1 MAPGLGNETG
11 WPCLGKNMIMISRLP
26 CLAPLLA
33 LTMSYAANAD
43 ITDALSSAAKDG
55 TAKFNIRYRVE
66 SVDQDGITEDALAST
81 AKARFSW
88 VSGAANNFS
97 VGIETDYVV
106 AIGDDQYN
114 STDNGRTTFPVVAD
128 PEGFDLNQAFV
139 KYKQANVTATLGR
152 QRIVHGG
159 QRFVGGVAWR
169 QNEQTY
175 DALRL
180 QLAPVDGFSLDYSYV
195 FNVNRIFGPDGGAQ
209 PADWDSESHFI
220 LAKYAISKQHSLTGF
235 AYLLDFSNANGIP
248 NSTST
253 YGVDYAGAFGAFKLA
268 ASYASQSDYGDSP
281 LDYSADYYAVSASY
295 KIKPVNLTVGYE
307 VLGSDDGVAAF
318 RTPLATL
325 HKFQGWADKFLGT
338 PAAGIEDLY
347 LGVAGAVGKLKLAAT
362 FHDYTSNEGSSDLG
376 SEINIVATLP
386 LHKTTSVQLK
396 FADYSA
402 DNHATDTT
410 KIWVTLNFAI

>member
-1 MAPGLGNETG
+1 MVLDLRFTCIA
-11 WPCLGKNMIMISRLP
+11 S
-26 CLAPLLA
+26 ALA
-33 LTMSYAANAD
+33 LSLSHTASAD
-43 ITDALSSAAKDG
+43 ITEALSKAAKEG
-55 TAKFNIRYRVE
+55 TAKFGVRYRVE
-66 SVDQDGITEDALAST
+66 SVDQDGIAEDALAST

-88 VSGAANNFS
+88 TSGSVSNFS
-97 VGIETDYVV
+97 VGIETDYVI

-139 KYKQANVTATLGR
+139 KYSQANVTATLGR
-152 QRIVHGG
+152 QRITHAG
-159 QRFVGGVAWR
+159 QRFIGGVAWR

-175 DALRL
+175 DAFRL
-180 QLAPVDGFSLDYSYV
+180 QLAPAEGLSVDYSYV

-209 PADWDSESHFI
+209 PAEWDSDSH
-220 LAKYAISKQHSLTGF
+220 LLHAKYAINKQHSISGF
-235 AYLLDFSNANGIP
+235 AYLLDFSTGNGVP

-253 YGVDYAGAFGAFKLA
+253 YGIDYAGSFGALKLN
-268 ASYASQSDYGDSP
+268 ASYASQSDYADSP
-281 LDYSADYYAVSASY
+281 LDYSADFLSLSAAY
-295 KIKPVNLTVGYE
+295 NLKPVNLKIGYE

-338 PAAGIEDLY
+338 PAVGIEDIY
-347 LGVAGAVGKLKLAAT
+347 IGVAGAVGKLKLAAT
-362 FHDYTSNEGSSDLG
+362 FHDYTSNEGSTDLG
-376 SEINIVATLP
+376 SEINLVATYP
-386 LHKTTSVQLK
+386 LHKTTSIQLK

-410 KIWVTLNFAI
+410 KLWATLNFAI

>member
-1 MAPGLGNETG
+1 MVFDLRITGL
-11 WPCLGKNMIMISRLP
+11 
-26 CLAPLLA
+26 AAALA
-33 LTMSYAANAD
+33 LTASHTANGD
-43 ITDALSSAAKDG
+43 ITEALSSAAKDG
-55 TAKFNIRYRVE
+55 TAKFGVRYRVE
-66 SVDQDGITEDALAST
+66 AVDQDGIAEDALAST
-81 AKARFSW
+81 AKTRFTW
-88 VSGAANNFS
+88 TSGSVNNFT
-97 VGIETDYVV
+97 VGLETDYVL

-114 STDNGRTTFPVVAD
+114 STDNGRTAFPVVAD
-128 PEGFDLNQAFV
+128 PEGFDVNQAFL
-139 KYKQANVTATLGR
+139 KYNASGVTATFGR
-152 QRIVHGG
+152 QRILHQG
-159 QRFVGGVAWR
+159 QRFVGGVGWR

-175 DALRL
+175 DAFRL
-180 QLAPVDGFSLDYSYV
+180 QFKPVEALSVDYSFV

-209 PADWDSESHFI
+209 PAEWDSESHFF
-220 LAKYAISKQHSLTGF
+220 LAKYAINKQHSLTGF
-235 AYLLDFSNANGIP
+235 AYLLDFSNGNGIP

-253 YGVDYAGAFGAFKLA
+253 YGLDYAGVFGAFKLD

-295 KIKPVNLTVGYE
+295 NVKPVNFTVGYE

-347 LGVAGAVGKLKLAAT
+347 VGVAGAVGKLKLAAT
-362 FHDYTSNEGSSDLG
+362 FHDYTSNEGSDDLG

-386 LHKTTSVQLK
+386 LHKTTSLQLK

-410 KIWVTLNFAI
+410 KIWATLNFAI